1 MFNAKDLMVNLAAH
15 TGAAAAPAYIFCT
28 ATCHICSA
36 TCPDTSWCGWSWGC
50 AYSRTILEAAQAPPT
65 SEQTALLKEQLKQA
79 LADIE
84 KQEKAAS
91 K

>member
-1 MFNAKDLMVNLAAH
+1 MFDARNLMVNLAAH
-15 TGAAAAPAYIFCT
+15 AGVGAAPALIIC
-28 ATCHICSA
+28 AASCHICSA
-36 TCPDTSWCGWSWGC
+36 TCPDTSWWCGYSYGC
-50 AYSRTILEAAQAPPT
+50 GYSRTILEAQAAPT
-65 SEQTALLKEQLKQA
+65 AEQTAQLKEQLKQA